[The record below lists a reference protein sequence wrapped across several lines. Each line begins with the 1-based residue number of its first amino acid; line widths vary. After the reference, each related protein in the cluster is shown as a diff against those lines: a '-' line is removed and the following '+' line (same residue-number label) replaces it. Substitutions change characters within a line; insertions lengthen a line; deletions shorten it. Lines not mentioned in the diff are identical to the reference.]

1 MDKSLM
7 FNLLVSQ
14 FDYEYNFEYKN
25 LSEEEKNFKDKMKSK
40 TL

>member
-14 FDYEYNFEYKN
+14 FDCEYNFEYKK
-25 LSEEEKNFKDKMKSK
+25 LSEEEKNVWILLMNV
-40 TL
+40 